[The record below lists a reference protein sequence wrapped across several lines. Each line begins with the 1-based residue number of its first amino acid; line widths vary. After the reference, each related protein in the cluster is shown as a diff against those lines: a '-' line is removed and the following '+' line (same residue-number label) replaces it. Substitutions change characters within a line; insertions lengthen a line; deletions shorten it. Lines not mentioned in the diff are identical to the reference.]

1 MATCCLYNPKKALI
15 SNHLAEL
22 SKDIDLYLTK
32 YDQLFFLGNFNAGV
46 EDSSVQNFCSSFN
59 QGGLNKK
66 EIQLNLCNI
75 FSIFMFNELY
85 LFA

>member
-1 MATCCLYNPKKALI
+1 MATCCSYNPKKALI